1 MKKTA
6 LVTGGTSGIGL
17 ATALSL
23 HNDHGY
29 DVWVLSRRDFQMDGL
44 RHVRCDVSKENEVTK
59 AVEQIMLEAGR
70 LDLVVNCAGMGI
82 SGALEFTDEE
92 DARYLFNVNFFG
104 TVNVNKACVR
114 YLRETK
120 GRIINISSV
129 AGVVPIPFQ
138 AFYSASKAAI
148 NSYSL
153 ALANELKPF
162 GILVCAVMPGDTA
175 TGFTAARKKS
185 EEGDDLYSGRISRS
199 VSRMEKDEQQG
210 TDSTVSGKTIAS
222 LATGSKLPALY
233 TIGFS
238 YKLVNLLIKILP
250 VSLSQKLIYML
261 YAK

>member
-6 LVTGGTSGIGL
+6 IVTGGTSGIGL
-17 ATALSL
+17 ATAISL
-23 HNDHGY
+23 HSDHGY
-29 DVWVLSRRDFQMDGL
+29 DVWVLSRRDFKMDGL
-44 RHVRCDVSKENEVTK
+44 RHVRCDVSNEDEVIK
-59 AVEQIMLEAGR
+59 AVELTVKEAGR

-82 SGALEFTDEE
+82 SGALEFTNEKEAKD
-92 DARYLFNVNFFG
+92 LFDVNFFG
-104 TVNVNKACVR
+104 TVNVNKACIDH
-114 YLRETK
+114 LRKTR

-162 GILVCAVMPGDTA
+162 GISVCAVMPGDTA

-185 EEGDDLYSGRISRS
+185 EEGDDLYSGRICRS

-210 TDSTVSGKTIAS
+210 TDSAVSGRTIAS
-222 LATGSKLPALY
+222 LATGSKVPPLY

-238 YKLVNLLIKILP
+238 YKLVNILIKILP